1 MLNLFIASLIL
12 RRFDREREK
21 WSTEREVYIYMF
33 RSINFQADMANI
45 SIQLLDLPDE
55 LIVMILKKLN
65 NIEVFHSLMGI
76 NRRLDGILFDSIFT
90 RNLTLVRR
98 CDKEI
103 SPLADEMLER
113 FCLEILP
120 KIHEKI
126 ECLTV
131 EPLSMERI
139 FLIDNYPNLFKL
151 GLVNISWE
159 ELLRLLDGKISL

>member
-1 MLNLFIASLIL
+1 ML
-12 RRFDREREK
+12 
-21 WSTEREVYIYMF
+21 
-33 RSINFQADMANI
+33 RSNNFQANMANI

-65 NIEVFHSLMGI
+65 NIEVLHSLMGI

-98 CDKEI
+98 SDKEI